1 MVPQLGLD
9 MFHCI
14 YRGQILSFS
23 FMGHN
28 FQNYYRD
35 HLCENILI
43 YMYFMFI

>member
-28 FQNYYRD
+28 YRD